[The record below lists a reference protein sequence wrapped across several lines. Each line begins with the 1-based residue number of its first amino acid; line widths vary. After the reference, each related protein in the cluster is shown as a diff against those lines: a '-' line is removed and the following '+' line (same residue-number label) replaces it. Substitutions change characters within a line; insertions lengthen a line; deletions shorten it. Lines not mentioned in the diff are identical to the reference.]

1 MACLI
6 CNGKNAQQTIMQFD
20 KPDKYEKFMGIDDV
34 KRTWYRCVNCG
45 HYHQERNYDIKR
57 LEEIYNGPYRYKEFR
72 GKDIEESFKE
82 LSAIPWG
89 ESENKPRAE
98 WFVHKTFG
106 GETLDV
112 GAGIGVFPSLLK
124 DYGYPM
130 ECVEEN
136 KISQKFISET
146 LRIPCYDKIPE
157 KEYWNVTLVHVL
169 EHITDPDSFL
179 KSVRKVCKRHLF
191 VEVPDAREFASLP
204 KDSDEFNSCH
214 VWFFTMQN
222 LITLIERNG
231 FQVIETSRMFYPQ
244 RKLSRIL
251 VLAVIQ

>member
-6 CNGKNAQQTIMQFD
+6 CNGVNAQATIMQFD
-20 KPDKYEKFMGIDDV
+20 KPDMYETYMGIEDV
-34 KRTWYRCVNCG
+34 HRTWHRCANCG
-45 HYHQERNYDIKR
+45 HYHQGRNYDIIK
-57 LEEIYNGPYRYKEFR
+57 LDEIYKSGYRDKDFR
-72 GKDIEESFKE
+72 GKDIGEAYKE
-82 LSAIPWG
+82 ISSIPWG
-89 ESENKPRAE
+89 ESENKNRAE

-106 GETLDV
+106 GETIDI

-124 DYGYPM
+124 DYGYPV

-136 KISQKFISET
+136 KLSLKFINET
-146 LRIPCYDKIPE
+146 LGIKCYDKIPTN
-157 KEYWNVTLVHVL
+157 EYWNVSLVHVL
-169 EHITDPDSFL
+169 EHITEPDLFL
-179 KSVRKVCKRHLF
+179 NRVRKICKRHLF

-214 VWFFTMQN
+214 VWFFTLQN

-231 FQVIETSRMFYPQ
+231 FKVFEASRMFYPK